1 MRKVRTLASICVQ
14 DLSSPFVAERR
25 DVLRRYIDAGIE
37 FTQLTRKRAEDVVR
51 ELVRAGEVQAEQ
63 AQQAVEELMERNR
76 RNTERLVETV
86 RGEIRSQVANLGLA
100 TRDDIARL
108 QRRVDALEAGA
119 GRAGGAKK
127 VAPKKAATKKAA
139 GKKAGAKKAGAKKSA
154 AKKSA
159 PRRP

>member
-1 MRKVRTLASICVQ
+1 M
-14 DLSSPFVAERR
+14 AERR

-37 FTQLTRKRAEDVVR
+37 FTQLTRQRAEDVVR

-86 RGEIRSQVANLGLA
+86 RREMRNQVGNLGLA
-100 TRDDIARL
+100 TKDDVARI
-108 QRRVDALEAGA
+108 QRRIDTLE
-119 GRAGGAKK
+119 GRSARPPAVKA
-127 VAPKKAATKKAA
+127 APKKAASTKAA
-139 GKKAGAKKAGAKKSA
+139 GKKAAGKKSA

-159 PRRP
+159 GKKSAAKKSARGRQ

>member
-1 MRKVRTLASICVQ
+1 M
-14 DLSSPFVAERR
+14 AERR

-37 FTQLTRKRAEDVVR
+37 FTQLTRQRAEDVVR

-86 RGEIRSQVANLGLA
+86 RKEMRNQVGNLGLA
-100 TRDDIARL
+100 TKDDVARI
-108 QRRVDALEAGA
+108 QRRIDTLE
-119 GRAGGAKK
+119 GRSARPPAVKA
-127 VAPKKAATKKAA
+127 APKKAASTKAA
-139 GKKAGAKKAGAKKSA
+139 GKKSAAKKSA

-159 PRRP
+159 RGRQ